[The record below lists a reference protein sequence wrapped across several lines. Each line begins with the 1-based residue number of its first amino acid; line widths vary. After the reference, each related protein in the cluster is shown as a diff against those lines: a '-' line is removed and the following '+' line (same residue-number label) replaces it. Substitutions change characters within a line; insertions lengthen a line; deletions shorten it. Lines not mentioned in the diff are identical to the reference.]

1 MINKTL
7 KAKLTTADEDYIT
20 VILKDVNYEDYQE
33 LIDSNVYF
41 FDGNRNEAKWNL
53 IQFED
58 GVLHWWNSEEIE
70 YI

>member
-7 KAKLTTADEDYIT
+7 KAKLTTANEDYIT

>member
-1 MINKTL
+1 MTNKTL
-7 KAKLTTADEDYIT
+7 KAKLTTANEDYIT

>member
-58 GVLHWWNSEEIE
+58 GVSHWWNSEEIE

>member
-1 MINKTL
+1 MTNKTL
-7 KAKLTTADEDYIT
+7 KAKLTTANEDYIT

-33 LIDSNVYF
+33 LIDSNIYF

>member
-1 MINKTL
+1 MTNKTL
-7 KAKLTTADEDYIT
+7 KAKLTTANEDYIT

-58 GVLHWWNSEEIE
+58 GVLHWWNSEEIQ

>member
-1 MINKTL
+1 MINKPL

-58 GVLHWWNSEEIE
+58 GVLHWWNSEDIE